1 MDTPSSL
8 NNDAL
13 SKLAVCSRLEIL
25 AQRTD
30 VLKLDTQIIYSEK
43 TVLGVNALQNVMKDD
58 SVRRWESKL
67 REAG

>member
-8 NNDAL
+8 NNDAF
-13 SKLAVCSRLEIL
+13 SKLAVYSRLEIL

-58 SVRRWESKL
+58 SVRCWESKL